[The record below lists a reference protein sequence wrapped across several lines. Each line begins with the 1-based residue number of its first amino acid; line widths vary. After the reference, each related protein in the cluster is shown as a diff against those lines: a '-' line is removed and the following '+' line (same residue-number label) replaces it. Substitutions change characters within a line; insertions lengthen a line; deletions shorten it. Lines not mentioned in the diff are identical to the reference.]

1 MKTEWDWRAEGKTH
15 ALRRLPPGAPLVVE
29 VDYGPLI
36 RRYVRDAIVAAVF
49 IIGLLAIAAWR

>member
-15 ALRRLPPGAPLVVE
+15 ALRRLPLGAPLVVE
-29 VDYGPLI
+29 VDHGPTI
-36 RRYVRDAIVAAVF
+36 RRYVRDALIAAVF